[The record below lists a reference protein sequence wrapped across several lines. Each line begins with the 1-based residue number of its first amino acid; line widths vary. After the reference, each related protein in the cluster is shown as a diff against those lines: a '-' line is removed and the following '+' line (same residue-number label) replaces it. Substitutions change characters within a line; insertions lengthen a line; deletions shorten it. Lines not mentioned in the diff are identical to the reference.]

1 MRPVGDAGVSTISSA
16 AGKKA
21 RSSSSQRVLVRRYAT
36 APLNDF
42 MDTGLHTVK
51 LGVRPAQPD
60 QLVVSSILDQPAP
73 IERDDAVRAPHCR
86 QAVCDDEHRAAP
98 RDVLHVVLNNTL
110 ALVIE
115 RAGRLIEDQDAR
127 IGDER
132 AGDRN
137 ALALAA

>member
-42 MDTGLHTVK
+42 MNTGLQTVE

-60 QLVVSSILDQPAP
+60 QFVVGPVLDQPAA
-73 IERDDAVRAPHCR
+73 IERDDAVGAPYR
-86 QAVCDDEHRAAP
+86 GQAVGDDEHRPAP

-115 RAGRLIEDQDAR
+115 RAGRLVEDQDAR

-137 ALALAA
+137 ALTLAA